1 MTKILLLTIF
11 LTRYRS
17 FLSSQLIEVSE
28 ILKFGIDD
36 CVIKILKTIE
46 IEIISIIILFNME
59 RL

>member
-46 IEIISIIILFNME
+46 IEIISVIILFNME